1 MRPSLRVWGLLGLF
15 CSNLALAAG
24 QTGLDLPTYQPT
36 PGISGRLVSTGSD
49 TLAPVMRLWLRK
61 SLYLQPQVTISMR
74 IGGSSLAPPALT
86 SGKAQIGLMSRA
98 MKPKEVAAF
107 KEAHG
112 YPPTAIQVA
121 FDALTIY
128 VHRHNP
134 QQFLTVKQLDAIF
147 SNERRCGYPQAIN
160 TWGDL
165 GLPPPW
171 ADKAITTVGRTPA
184 SGTYGFFQKK
194 ALCGGRYKLS
204 MEARRGNTTVVQT
217 IIGDE
222 HAIGYAGIKFQQM
235 HRVKA
240 LLLAKDETGQVI
252 SATAENA
259 LDGKYPL
266 VRPLYIYIDKKPG
279 RPVAPIVAEFIRM
292 VLSNTGQKLVKRSG
306 YIPLPADLARQELA
320 KLK

>member
-1 MRPSLRVWGLLGLF
+1 MGRSLCSWGLLGLF
-15 CSNLALAAG
+15 CANLASAAG
-24 QTGLDLPTYQPT
+24 QPGLDLPTYQPS
-36 PGISGRLVSTGSD
+36 PGLYGRLASTGSD
-49 TLAPVMRLWLRK
+49 TLAPAMRLWLRK
-61 SLYLQPQVTISMR
+61 SLHLQPNIRISMR

-98 MKPKEVAAF
+98 MKPREVEAF
-107 KEAHG
+107 KQAHG

-128 VHRHNP
+128 VNRKNP
-134 QQFLTVKQLDAIF
+134 LQTLTIKQLDAIF
-147 SNERRCGYPQAIN
+147 SDERRCGYPEAIN

-165 GLPPPW
+165 GLPSLW

-194 ALCGGRYKLS
+194 ALCGGHYKPS
-204 MEARRGNTTVVQT
+204 MEGRRGNTTVVQT
-217 IIGDE
+217 IVSDDL
-222 HAIGYAGIKFQQM
+222 AIGYAGIKFQQM

-240 LLLAKDETGQVI
+240 VLLAADETSTPIAANVK
-252 SATAENA
+252 SA
-259 LDGKYPL
+259 LDGSYPL
-266 VRPLYIYIDKKPG
+266 TRPLYIYIDKKPG
-279 RPVAPIVAEFIRM
+279 RPAAPLVAEFVRM
-292 VLSNTGQKLVKRSG
+292 VLSDIGQKLVKKSG